1 MAALNPTAARRERS
15 GENKPGPLSYLRV
28 IRMAFEMALRHSF
41 TDAFILFG
49 ILVQPLI
56 IAVLGL
62 YMLAELGGEYAI
74 FVVVG
79 SGLTG
84 LWTSLL
90 FVSGNSLSQER
101 WTGTLE
107 PLVGMPTPLWVI
119 VIGKNAAYVVQ
130 SLASMVLA
138 YALASLLF
146 GFQLTVA
153 DPLLFALSLL
163 FTVFSFVT
171 FGLLLS
177 PLFVANPD
185 VGRWVNG
192 LEYPVYILC
201 GFLFPIALLPGW
213 TTPLSYILAPYWAA
227 RALHASSQ
235 GTGGFLDV
243 AFNWAVMLLLSEIYL
258 AISALFFGRLI
269 RKARQDATLDF
280 Q

>member
-1 MAALNPTAARRERS
+1 MRVDDREAFVVWLGGNRPS
-15 GENKPGPLSYLRV
+15 PASYARV
-28 IRMAFEMALRHSF
+28 IALAFEMALRHAF

-49 ILVQPLI
+49 IIVQPLI
-56 IAVLGL
+56 VAVLGL
-62 YMLAELGGEYAI
+62 YMLQERGGNYAI

-90 FVSGNSLSQER
+90 FVSGSSLSQER

-107 PLVGMPTPLWVI
+107 PLVGMPTPLWVV
-119 VIGKNAAYVVQ
+119 VIGKNAAYVMQ
-130 SLASMVLA
+130 SLLSMVLA
-138 YALASLLF
+138 YILASLLF
-146 GFQLTVA
+146 GFELTVA
-153 DPLLFALSLL
+153 NPGLFVLSLL
-163 FTVFSFVT
+163 FTVWSFVS

-201 GFLFPIALLPGW
+201 GFLFPVALLPGW
-213 TTPLSYILAPYWAA
+213 TTPLSYALAPYWAA

-235 GTGGFLDV
+235 GTGDIYAVIL
-243 AFNWAVMLLLSEIYL
+243 NWAVMILLSEIYL
-258 AISALFFGRLI
+258 ITSGLFFNRLI
-269 RKARQDATLDF
+269 HKARREATLDF